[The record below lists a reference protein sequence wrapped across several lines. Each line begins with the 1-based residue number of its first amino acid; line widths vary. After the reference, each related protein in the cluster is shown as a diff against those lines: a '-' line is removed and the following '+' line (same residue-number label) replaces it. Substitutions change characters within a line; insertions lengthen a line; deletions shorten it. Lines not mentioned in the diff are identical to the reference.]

1 MQYLALLLSPSDAS
15 VKHLDPAALEA
26 EIPAYHDFHSRQS
39 AAICAGDAL
48 TSAAAGVRITGG
60 PDAPII
66 TDGPFPESAE
76 ESLGGFY
83 VFEAEDLD
91 AALALARQVP
101 HARDGEVEVWP
112 LFHTFEPPR
121 KLTGD
126 DWIALLLEPPGN
138 ELPPGTPEWE
148 ASAAHH
154 GQFIAAAGD
163 HILGGAALSEPSTA
177 TTVRVRDGQVLLT
190 DGPFVEG
197 ADVAN
202 GFYVLAATDR
212 DEAIKLASMIPTTTV
227 ELRQLMGVFSL

>member
-1 MQYLALLLSPSDAS
+1 MQYLALLLSPFDAP

-26 EIPAYHDFHSRQS
+26 EIPAYHDFHSREA
-39 AAICAGDAL
+39 AAIRAGDAL

-76 ESLGGFY
+76 SAGGFY

-121 KLTGD
+121 KLTGS
-126 DWIALLLEPPGN
+126 DWLAVLLEPPGN
-138 ELPPGTPEWE
+138 VLPPGTPEWE
-148 ASAAHH
+148 AGAAHH
-154 GQFIAAAGD
+154 GQFMAAAGD
-163 HILGGAALSEPSTA
+163 HILGGAALHEPSTA

-212 DEAIKLASMIPTTTV
+212 DEAIKLASMIPATTV
-227 ELRQLMGVFSL
+227 ELRQLMGVFWL

>member
-1 MQYLALLLSPSDAS
+1 MQYLALLLSPSDAP
-15 VKHLDPAALEA
+15 VKHLDPSALEA
-26 EIPAYHDFHSRQS
+26 EVPAYHDFHSREA
-39 AAICAGDAL
+39 AAIRAGDAL

-76 ESLGGFY
+76 SAGAFY
-83 VFEAEDLD
+83 VFEAEDAD

-112 LFHTFEPPR
+112 LFHAFEPPR
-121 KLTGD
+121 KLTGS
-126 DWIALLLEPPGN
+126 DWLALLLEPTGN
-138 ELPPGTPEWE
+138 VLPPGTPEWE
-148 ASAAHH
+148 AGAAHH
-154 GQFIAAAGD
+154 GQFMAAAGD
-163 HILGGAALSEPSTA
+163 HILGSAALHEPSTA
-177 TTVRVRDGQVLLT
+177 MTVRVRDGQVLLT

-212 DEAIKLASMIPTTTV
+212 DEAIKLASMIPATTV
-227 ELRQLMGVFSL
+227 ELRQLMGVFWL

>member
-1 MQYLALLLSPSDAS
+1 MQYLALLLSPSDAP

-26 EIPAYHDFHSRQS
+26 EIPAYHDFHSREA
-39 AAICAGDAL
+39 AAIRAGDAL

-66 TDGPFPESAE
+66 TDGPFPESAQ
-76 ESLGGFY
+76 SAGGFY

-121 KLTGD
+121 KLTGR
-126 DWIALLLEPPGN
+126 DWLAVLLEPPGN
-138 ELPPGTPEWE
+138 VLSPGTPEWE
-148 ASAAHH
+148 AGAAHH
-154 GQFIAAAGD
+154 GQFMAAAGD
-163 HILGGAALSEPSTA
+163 HILGGAALHEPSTA

-202 GFYVLAATDR
+202 GFYLLAATDR
-212 DEAIKLASMIPTTTV
+212 DEAINLASMIPATTV

>member
-1 MQYLALLLSPSDAS
+1 MQYLALLLSPSDAP

-26 EIPAYHDFHSRQS
+26 EIPAYHDFHSREA
-39 AAICAGDAL
+39 AAIRAGDAL
-48 TSAAAGVRITGG
+48 ASAAAGVRITGG

-76 ESLGGFY
+76 SAGGFY

-91 AALALARQVP
+91 AALALAGQAP

-121 KLTGD
+121 KLTGS
-126 DWIALLLEPPGN
+126 DWLAMLLEPPGN
-138 ELPPGTPEWE
+138 LLPPGTPEWE
-148 ASAAHH
+148 AGAAHH
-154 GQFIAAAGD
+154 GQFMAAAGD
-163 HILGGAALSEPSTA
+163 HILGGAALHEPSTA

-202 GFYVLAATDR
+202 GFYLLAATDR
-212 DEAIKLASMIPTTTV
+212 DEAIKLASMIPATTV